1 MSLKVSGVSRTAAL
15 LIIVLGIFTLV
26 VGVASAVFEDTVA
39 GVAFVVLGVFLY
51 SLLFRFTRKVEREI
65 DAEEKA

>member
-26 VGVASAVFEDTVA
+26 VGLASAVLEDTVA
-39 GVAFVVLGVFLY
+39 GVAFVVLGVILY
-51 SLLFRFTRKVEREI
+51 SLLFRFTRKVEREL
-65 DAEEKA
+65 DGEETG